1 MCRTILKKRG
11 LKKSFVFALGLVLL
25 IGFTVGFSYAQEI
38 KQMTLGTAGSK
49 GTWYVKGS
57 LIAKILSAHV
67 PNIRVTAVVSPGQE
81 RENVRRIHARQMELA
96 YCLAPSSW
104 DGYHG
109 LDVYSPTKHDI
120 LMWFNEQEGAYLPVV
135 HKESSIRKL
144 EDLHGKTISLPPR
157 GTAVYK
163 TLTVDVLPL
172 YGLKKGD
179 YKEYVSSP
187 GEGARAFIDG
197 RVDCWIYS
205 TTLLENPHV
214 TKMMAAREVYFL
226 SFDDRAMPFVESNVG
241 HYMKTF
247 ETHRGIKQEKPITM
261 LNSGRC
267 LIVGSYLDEEL
278 VYNLTKAFFE
288 NIAEFHAASQTFK
301 RVTLENAIP
310 RKGKWIPFHPGAL
323 RYYKEMNVEGWDNP
337 MFKWDPSAP
346 R

>member
-1 MCRTILKKRG
+1 MFRTIFTKRCLKKA
-11 LKKSFVFALGLVLL
+11 FVFALGFV
-25 IGFTVGFSYAQEI
+25 FSLGVAYNFCYAAEPR
-38 KQMTLGTAGSK
+38 QMTLGTAGSA

-67 PNIRVTAVVSPGQE
+67 PDLRVTAVVSPGEE
-81 RENVRRIHARQMELA
+81 RENIRRIHARQMELGF
-96 YCLAPSSW
+96 CLAPASW
-104 DGYHG
+104 EGYHG
-109 LDVYSPTKHDI
+109 LGVFAPTKHDT

-135 HKESSIRKL
+135 HEDSGIRKL
-144 EDLHGKTISLPPR
+144 EDLRGKTIALPGK

-163 TLTVDVLPL
+163 VLTEDVLPL

-179 YKEYVSSP
+179 YKEYLTPAS
-187 GEGARAFIDG
+187 EGARAFIDG
-197 RVDCWIYS
+197 QVDCWIYS

-214 TKMMAAREVYFL
+214 TKMMAARKVYFL
-226 SFDDRAMPFVESNVG
+226 SFDDRAMPFVEKNVG
-241 HYMKTF
+241 HYLKDF

-288 NIAEFHAASQTFK
+288 NIEEFHAASPTFK

-310 RKGKWIPFHPGAL
+310 QKGKWIPFHPGAL
-323 RYYKEMNVEGWDNP
+323 RYYKEKNIKGWDNP
-337 MFKWDPSAP
+337 MFRWDPSAP